1 MYSNL
6 QPLHMNDKW
15 TVNYCYIIYNFISS
29 NIWRFTIHIDKEYV
43 MKQNLRQP
51 TKQSSSFSSRVN
63 LSFVLDIWHSFHP
76 IREQIEALQLW
87 NMIMLLLSTR
97 QVTTSILQ
105 WHILKRRKRLRDDE
119 SNNNAVHSKQNGES
133 EEFRSNFTD

>member
-1 MYSNL
+1 
-6 QPLHMNDKW
+6 MNFPVSTNW
-15 TVNYCYIIYNFISS
+15 TIECLKDLICRDNSIIQ
-29 NIWRFTIHIDKEYV
+29 WAKDKEYV

-97 QVTTSILQ
+97 QVTTSKLQ

-119 SNNNAVHSKQNGES
+119 SNNNAVHSRQNGES

>member
-1 MYSNL
+1 
-6 QPLHMNDKW
+6 
-15 TVNYCYIIYNFISS
+15 
-29 NIWRFTIHIDKEYV
+29 
-43 MKQNLRQP
+43 
-51 TKQSSSFSSRVN
+51 
-63 LSFVLDIWHSFHP
+63 
-76 IREQIEALQLW
+76 
-87 NMIMLLLSTR
+87 MLLLSTR

>member
-1 MYSNL
+1 
-6 QPLHMNDKW
+6 MNFPVSTNW
-15 TVNYCYIIYNFISS
+15 TIECLKDLICRANSIIQ
-29 NIWRFTIHIDKEYV
+29 WAKDKEYV

-97 QVTTSILQ
+97 QVTTSKLQ